1 MSAYD
6 YMVQT
11 AWKISMWSIISH
23 NLLRNLLRL
32 YSFKVI
38 FISMSLRWSKLRKNK
53 SIKNAKPKISAALN
67 YRKKLVAK
75 TNLSMRMNDI
85 HARLMK
91 NWNNKKCV
99 I

>member
-1 MSAYD
+1 M
-6 YMVQT
+6 
-11 AWKISMWSIISH
+11 
-23 NLLRNLLRL
+23 
-32 YSFKVI
+32 
-38 FISMSLRWSKLRKNK
+38 FISLRWTKPRKNK
-53 SIKNAKPKISAALN
+53 SVKNAKPKISAALN

>member
-1 MSAYD
+1 
-6 YMVQT
+6 
-11 AWKISMWSIISH
+11 MWSIISH

-75 TNLSMRMNDI
+75 TNLSMRMNDV
-85 HARLMK
+85 HALFMK
-91 NWNNKKCV
+91 KWSNKKYV
-99 I
+99 IQQSQAIFALSRTIFV